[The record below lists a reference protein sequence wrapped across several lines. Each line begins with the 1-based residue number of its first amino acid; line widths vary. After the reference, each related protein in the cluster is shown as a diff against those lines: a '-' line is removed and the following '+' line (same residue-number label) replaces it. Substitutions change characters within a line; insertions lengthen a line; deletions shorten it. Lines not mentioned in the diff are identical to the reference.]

1 MTLTISGKAG
11 GRKRRRNIKRAE
23 LVRRF
28 KGNPAVLYHIST
40 WYALAVVE
48 GKIPACKLRIAA
60 CQRQINDLIDGP
72 KRGLMFSMPR
82 ADHVMAFFP
91 LFLRHSKGEWGNHRF
106 ELSDW
111 QKFCLSVLFGW
122 LVAETGLR
130 RFIYAYF
137 EVPRKNGKSTFLS
150 GVGLYMF
157 VMDQEPGAEV
167 YTAATKSEQAKIIF
181 SEAQNMVRKSP
192 KLRKHILSMSRHLEH
207 PRSASIFKYISAD
220 AKTQDG
226 LNSHCNLVDE
236 VHAHKDRSLIEVLE
250 TGMGAR
256 RQPLHIEI
264 TTAGTDPYSVCR
276 EHHDYSVKVMTGVFD
291 DDTWFGFICSV
302 DKGDD
307 PFAELSWR
315 KANPN
320 WGVSV
325 RADNFEKIVSKARN
339 NPASLASF
347 KRLRL
352 NVWGQTSEI
361 WLDIAQ
367 WDKCH
372 IEFDRESLRGKRCYI
387 GMDMSSVSDITAV
400 VLVFPP
406 EFEGEKTRIL
416 PFFWV
421 PEATIEKRVEDRAV
435 PYDQWEEMGLIR
447 RTEGG
452 ATDYDAIET
461 FILGDDDAGI
471 EGLRDEFEI
480 VEIAYDRM
488 FAGQIIQHLE
498 TQGLTCVSMGQGMYG
513 MAAPCRE
520 LEQLVISGKI
530 AHDGNPVMTWMISN
544 TAVKTDDHDNKKPIK
559 PDSRKDMR
567 KIDGVVAML
576 MAIGR
581 IISAEADEE
590 VSAES
595 IFGGVI

>member
-1 MTLTISGKAG
+1 MTLTSSQTAG
-11 GRKRRRNIKRAE
+11 ERKRKPRKITRAALKRK
-23 LVRRF
+23 V
-28 KGNPAVLYHIST
+28 PADVFEHVST
-40 WYALAVVE
+40 VYALDVVE
-48 GKIPACKLRIAA
+48 GKIPACRLRIAA
-60 CQRQINDLIDGP
+60 CQRQLNDLVYGP
-72 KRGLMFSMPR
+72 GRGLVFSLPR
-82 ADHVMAFFP
+82 ADHVIDFFP
-91 LFLRHSKGEWGNHRF
+91 RFLRHSKGEFGNHPF

-122 LVAETGLR
+122 LYADTLLR
-130 RFIYAYF
+130 RFIYAYW

-150 GVGLYMF
+150 GIGLYMF
-157 VMDQEPGAEV
+157 CMDQEPGAEV
-167 YTAATKSEQAKIIF
+167 YSAATKSDQAKIIF

-192 KLRKHILSMSRHLEH
+192 KLRRHIKLMGHHLEH
-207 PRSASIFKYISAD
+207 PRSSSIFKYISSD

-250 TGMGAR
+250 TGIGAR
-256 RQPLHIEI
+256 RQPLHAEI

-291 DDTWFGFICSV
+291 DDTWFAFICSI

-307 PFAELSWR
+307 PFSEIAWR

-325 RADNFEKIVSKARN
+325 RADTFEKIVSKARN

-352 NVWGQTSEI
+352 NVWGQTAEI
-361 WLDIAQ
+361 WLDKDQ
-367 WDKCH
+367 WDACE
-372 IEFDRESLRGKRCYI
+372 IVYDRESLRGRKCFV
-387 GMDMSSVSDITAV
+387 GMDLSSVSDITAL
-400 VLVFPP
+400 VLVFPAEYP
-406 EFEGEKTRIL
+406 GDTAKIL

-421 PEATIEKRVEDRAV
+421 PSGTIDKRAEDRAV
-435 PYDQWEEMGLIR
+435 PYDQWEELGLIR

-471 EGLRDEFEI
+471 EGLRHEFEI

-498 TQGLTCVSMGQGMYG
+498 AHELTCVSMGQGMYG

-520 LEQLVISGKI
+520 LERLVLKQEI
-530 AHDGNPVMTWMISN
+530 AHEGNPVMTWMISN
-544 TAVKTDDHDNKKPIK
+544 TSVKTDEHDNKKPIK

-581 IISAEADEE
+581 MISNEPEDDL
-590 VSAES
+590 SAGS
-595 IFGGVI
+595 IFGGVV